1 MDKLY
6 YKSICEYLLAQKQ
19 ECGYN
24 FNVFLNEDKLKQ
36 KISKGDWS
44 PLPCII
50 IGGKYEYRTD
60 DLQNYCVNFSR
71 ELPAVLSP
79 TFTVLTDNISDVV
92 EIEKAVTQ
100 LLNNKVTLQ
109 TEQAYQNGVGVSFDI
124 SVDDSVKIVRSKT
137 DFTYQENKRTLYQT
151 LIKLKSATDV
161 VIFMREFHPAEIDF
175 DKDVQIQ
182 LVKRGK
188 ALEEL
193 KTRIDTFSIP
203 HQQQINT
210 AYNQMVSLLGLE
222 TLADFSFS
230 DIFEIMEELECDIS
244 TAVTECKERVIEN
257 KQKVEKERQRIEKEQ
272 REAEQRK
279 IAAETRRM
287 NINTILGRSG
297 DSSTDMFAN
306 AIVEDFKKVMQ
317 LPYSVNIYGGSTLL
331 EWYRLKELN
340 EQTYPTIIIKDTI
353 KFVMGRKTYKAK
365 DNLGNIFDIPF
376 SKDMLPINYGF
387 EIEIYAENTQQI
399 EEISNC
405 IKNNYSNEKAVTVKL
420 PIDDKDIYFSVG
432 ICFSGDK
439 KQTTSVKTPFG
450 YMGGFSTTNTQPKN
464 VNGIYKSVLEFC
476 NYQSVYFV
484 KDYTKNDLLNKHRLQ
499 INLLRLAVFYGEC
512 CLKLKEIAKKVNT
525 EYRNTFNGQT
535 PFFNFLN
542 SEDYKSLKY
551 NYNNG
556 IPVDRSVFER
566 VFKEIIDFYPYL
578 YDKHMQKW
586 TTDQIVEDINN
597 YSNLF
602 DNKFIELYTLLG
614 VPTQFE
620 RTSKEVP
627 YSFVNLR
634 TYANAMQNNPLL
646 TLAEAI
652 QDKEQ
657 TILEWKDSEFETVE
671 TQEPSCQGGY
681 GNYSSAGG
689 GFLSSMLKQGIE
701 KTNIKR
707 NSGKIGKRDL
717 IGQSGCAKTYG
728 GNCENCSIRF
738 SCSRYFM

>member
-1 MDKLY
+1 MDYMYNKCIADY
-6 YKSICEYLLAQKQ
+6 ITEKSSHFDTKITVTVGTESIIKRFDEGDWTFMPCVAIHSGYEYLNANC
-19 ECGYN
+19 E
-24 FNVFLNEDKLKQ
+24 
-36 KISKGDWS
+36 S
-44 PLPCII
+44 PLDF
-50 IGGKYEYRTD
+50 T
-60 DLQNYCVNFSR
+60 QA
-71 ELPAVLSP
+71 LPAKLCP
-79 TFTVLTDNISDVV
+79 EIEIIADEISDVIETEKFLSELFSSAV
-92 EIEKAVTQ
+92 SLSLTNPYNNEIIAFSACINKNIKIKRSREKIQHLSNREYNSTVIP
-100 LLNNKVTLQ
+100 LIL
-109 TEQAYQNGVGVSFDI
+109 
-124 SVDDSVKIVRSKT
+124 DS
-137 DFTYQENKRTLYQT
+137 NAL
-151 LIKLKSATDV
+151 
-161 VIFMREFHPAEIDF
+161 FMREFHPAEIEYKIDI
-175 DKDVQIQ
+175 QLQ

-210 AYNQMVSLLGLE
+210 AYNQIVSLLGLE
-222 TLADFSFS
+222 ELADFSFS

-244 TAVTECKERVIEN
+244 TAVTECEERVIEN
-257 KQKVEKERQRIEKEQ
+257 KQKAEKERQRIEKEQ

-279 IAAETRRM
+279 KAEETRRM
-287 NINTILGRSG
+287 NINTILGQSG
-297 DSSTDMFAN
+297 DSSTDIFAN
-306 AIVEDFKKVMQ
+306 AIVENFKKVMQ
-317 LPYSVNIYGGSTLL
+317 LSYSVNIYGGSTLL

-365 DNLGNIFDIPF
+365 DNLGNILDIPF

-450 YMGGFSTTNTQPKN
+450 YMGGFSTTNTQPQN

-525 EYRNTFNGQT
+525 KYRNTFNGQT